1 MLNKLKKSGDKIN
14 SKFIQAVSITAMA
27 IIILLKPGIA
37 KGNENLDR
45 EISEL
50 SKKNPDKEI
59 VIQENQDNNFN
70 YTPNTVGG
78 TPADTN
84 QVKNLFLN
92 MKSLTAVEKQ
102 EFLELRNAGKNNPNR
117 DVMREEIQSIYEDFK
132 DDNYRAIFIYAFLD
146 PFQTSNL
153 GQQAFQII
161 NTDKYYK
168 QYFKSLSRDYIASL
182 ELKKSTK
189 ELEQS
194 TKELEQSTKELE
206 QITKE
211 VEKLE
216 EVSKMLQQLIDVYKN
231 YQKVFLFF
239 V

>member
-1 MLNKLKKSGDKIN
+1 MLNKLKKSWEKIN

-27 IIILLKPGIA
+27 IIIILKPWIA
-37 KGNENLDR
+37 KWNENLDK

-50 SKKNPDKEI
+50 SKKNPNKEMI
-59 VIQENQDNNFN
+59 IQENQDNSFN
-70 YTPNTVGG
+70 NILNTVWWN
-78 TPADTN
+78 PADTN

-102 EFLELRNAGKNNPNR
+102 EFLTLRDSSKKNPNR
-117 DVMREEIQSIYEDFK
+117 DVMREEIQSVYEDFE
-132 DDNYRAIFIYAFLD
+132 DDNYRAIFICAFLD

-153 GQQAFQII
+153 WKQAFQII
-161 NTDKYYK
+161 DTDKYYK

-189 ELEQS
+189 ELE
-194 TKELEQSTKELE
+194 E
-206 QITKE
+206 ITKE
-211 VEKLE
+211 SERLE
-216 EVSKMLQQLIDVYKN
+216 EVSKMLQQIIDVYKQ
-231 YQKVFLFF
+231 YLKVFLFF